1 MGSNFWRNLFQ
12 KKIFLSIRLRKNLFQ
27 KYLNLEYVEI
37 LVTGGKLIFFDIEGH
52 SNTLSHPQLK
62 MYFIFLD
69 VSAIKSIIYTSSKN
83 DIDTTDASFT
93 LSPNKQCS
101 TYWQHVWIF
110 FINWIRIMVSV
121 WVRENSNML
130 SRSLNIK
137 IC

>member
-1 MGSNFWRNLFQ
+1 MYLKHCLYQKINVNVGKQFLKKLVS

-69 VSAIKSIIYTSSKN
+69 VSAIKIY
-83 DIDTTDASFT
+83 
-93 LSPNKQCS
+93 
-101 TYWQHVWIF
+101 
-110 FINWIRIMVSV
+110 
-121 WVRENSNML
+121 
-130 SRSLNIK
+130 NIHFLK
-137 IC
+137 K